1 MLININEIKVGS
13 NRRGALPEDV
23 KALAESI
30 AEVGMMN
37 PITVDAANNLVAGLH
52 RLEAVKL
59 LGWTEIECNVRE
71 LDELHAE
78 LAEIDENVVRTGLSE
93 LELGELLA
101 RRKKIY
107 EALHPETKHGGDRC
121 SAKSKTTNCRDA
133 STKSFAEDTAEKM
146 GVSPRTVERSVQIA
160 ENMTPEAK
168 EVLRNS
174 DRKITKQKMMVLAR
188 TKPEKQKEAAEKL
201 VNGETNENPVDNSN
215 IGTIFFENF
224 ERFFERTNPQIES
237 FPNTYEGSFLYL
249 TKEQLETIE
258 QHIQTMQS
266 GMSVLL
272 EKMWYSFDHAA
283 ELLAKHWEES
293 EEDTDKTASL
303 SEEQE
308 AS

>member
-1 MLININEIKVGS
+1 MLININEIKGGS
-13 NRRGALPEDV
+13 NRREALPEDV

-30 AEVGMMN
+30 AEIGMMN
-37 PITVDAANNLVAGLH
+37 PITVDLGNNLVAGLH
-52 RLEAVKL
+52 RLEAAKL

-107 EALHPETKHGGDRC
+107 EALHPETKHGGDR
-121 SAKSKTTNCRDA
+121 KSEEIKSTNCRDDSA
-133 STKSFAEDTAEKM
+133 KSFAEDTAEKM

-160 ENMTPEAK
+160 ENLTPEAK

-215 IGTIFFENF
+215 IGTIFFNDF
-224 ERFFERTNPQIES
+224 EKFFVRTNPQIEN
-237 FPNTYEGSFLYL
+237 FPIYYEGSFLYL
-249 TKEQLETIE
+249 NKEQFETIE
-258 QHIQTMQS
+258 QHIQAMQN
-266 GMSVLL
+266 GMSALL
-272 EKMWYSFDHAA
+272 EKMRYSFDHAA

-293 EEDTDKTASL
+293 EDDTDETARD
-303 SEEQE
+303 EEQE